1 MSEVRRKIVV
11 GVDSSAE
18 AHQALAWARRFA
30 GPSDEIL
37 AIHAWELPNTAYYGP
52 VQAPLPPV
60 HSADIERSAEEV
72 LRRLVADTGDD
83 RVIGMVRN
91 GRPGQTVVAEGTDAD
106 VIVVGHS
113 GDSQISMMLGSTAN
127 YVLHHADQPVVIVH
141 GDATRAPR
149 RVVVGVDDQRRSDEV
164 ENASVRALR
173 WAYTLD
179 GVEEIR
185 VLHAWSIQPFV
196 WDFVSHVPQYLNELD
211 EDAAA
216 VVGRVVDAAGEPPP
230 GVKLIEESVRD
241 TPSHAL
247 IDASL
252 DTDLVVVGSRGRG
265 GFAGLML
272 GSTSLAVA
280 AHGHVPVAII
290 R

>member
-1 MSEVRRKIVV
+1 MTEVRRKIVV

-18 AHQALAWARRFA
+18 ARQALAWAQGFA
-30 GPSDEIL
+30 GPSDEIV
-37 AIHAWELPNTAYYGP
+37 AIHAWEPPNMAFYAP
-52 VQAPLPPV
+52 VQAPVPPV
-60 HSADIERSAEEV
+60 RANDIERSAEAV
-72 LRRLVADTGDD
+72 LAQLVADTGDD
-83 RVIGMVRN
+83 RVVGMVRQ
-91 GRPGQTVVAEGTDAD
+91 GRPGQTIVAEASDAD
-106 VIVVGHS
+106 VVVVGHS

-127 YVLHHADQPVVIVH
+127 YVLHNAPQPVVVVH
-141 GDATRAPR
+141 GDASRAPR
-149 RVVVGVDDQRRSDEV
+149 RVVVGVDDQRRSDED

-173 WAYTLD
+173 WAYGLN
-179 GVEEIR
+179 GIEEIR

-196 WDFVSHVPQYLNELD
+196 WDFVAHVPQYLNELD

-241 TPSHAL
+241 TPSHAM
-247 IDASL
+247 IDASV

-265 GFAGLML
+265 GFAGLVL
-272 GSTSLAVA
+272 GSTSQAVA
-280 AHGHVPVAII
+280 AHGHVPVAVI